1 MPRANLFA
9 KMMLILTLMWIPVAL
24 LYGYSNKTT
33 TDVLRQELGESN
45 RNQLAFFQSQ
55 VNTNIEML
63 ASWPNLLIHDPDI
76 ESFRKLYTN
85 GGYFNLDEI
94 NLVKRI
100 QNKLSIQESSSN
112 WKSRLHL
119 YSPSLRRVVS
129 ENDARAYDPTALQA
143 QIKPG
148 WQVNRA
154 TDGSEDIFRFSWF
167 TVAPYGIDDPAL
179 EAETIVE
186 LEFDS
191 RNIQNMLDK
200 FKTDGRHDPFYY
212 RGDMGTIYNRT
223 SDRDLTGRMMQK
235 LNVSPLP
242 ESDNLTVR
250 IDGEPYMVS
259 IVLSK
264 ETGWYLIDYMPMA
277 DMLEPIR
284 KSNLLFYSSIL
295 MLLVMGSVAAYLL
308 YVQVQIPIRQ
318 LIRGFQSLQQED
330 YSVRIKPKGR
340 NEFSFLSERFNQM
353 VDQIQNLF
361 EHVYLEQLH
370 VKEARLKQLQ
380 SQINPHFFYNC
391 LSFVTSMAKLGR
403 MDAVVAMSHSLS
415 RYYRYT
421 TRQERELVPL
431 REEAEFVRHYLEIQ
445 KMRMNRLDYVID
457 LPETLLDLYVP
468 PLMLQP
474 LVENAVI
481 HGIEPHAEAGLI
493 RITGELNDDG
503 DVILRV
509 EDNGGGLEA
518 GEREQLERRL
528 IEPMGE
534 ETGCGLWN
542 VNQRLQLRGGREA
555 GVRTE
560 RSPIGGL
567 SVSLVWNEN
576 TLGKTDEADT
586 LRRRSG

>member
-1 MPRANLFA
+1 MPRTNLFT
-9 KMMLILTLMWIPVAL
+9 KTILILTLMWIPVAL

-33 TDVLRQELGESN
+33 TDVLKQELGESN
-45 RNQLAFFQSQ
+45 RNQLGFFQNQ
-55 VNTNIEML
+55 VNTDIELL

-76 ESFRKLYTN
+76 ESFRKMYVN

-112 WKSRLHL
+112 WKSRLSL
-119 YSPSLRRVVS
+119 YSPSLGRVIT
-129 ENDARAYDPTALQA
+129 ENDARSYDPDALQ
-143 QIKPG
+143 QEIKPG
-148 WQVNRA
+148 WQVRRDR
-154 TDGSEDIFRFSWF
+154 DGEEEIFRFSWF
-167 TVAPYGIDDPAL
+167 TVAPYGISDPAQN
-179 EAETIVE
+179 AETIVE

-212 RGDMGTIYNRT
+212 KPDTGVIHNRT
-223 SDRDLTGRMMQK
+223 SDRVLTGRLLEK
-235 LNVSPLP
+235 LKASPLP
-242 ESDNLTVR
+242 DSDNLTVHL
-250 IDGEPYMVS
+250 DGEPYMVS
-259 IVLSK
+259 IALSK
-264 ETGWYLIDYMPMA
+264 ETDWYLIDYMPMA
-277 DMLEPIR
+277 DMLAPIR

-295 MLLVMGSVAAYLL
+295 TLLVMGSVAAYLL

-318 LIRGFQSLQQED
+318 LIRGFQRLERED
-330 YSVRIKPKGR
+330 YAVRIKPRGR

-353 VDQIQNLF
+353 VGQIQNLF

-431 REEAEFVRHYLEIQ
+431 REETEFVQHYLEIQ
-445 KMRMNRLDYVID
+445 KMRMSRLDYVVE
-457 LPETLLDLYVP
+457 LPEEMLDLYVP
-468 PLMLQP
+468 PLILQP

-481 HGIEPHAEAGLI
+481 HGIEPQAEAGMI
-493 RITGELNDDG
+493 RISGSYENGRAVLK
-503 DVILRV
+503 V
-509 EDNGGGLEA
+509 EDNGLGLDAA
-518 GEREQLERRL
+518 GRERLERRL
-528 IEPMGE
+528 AEPMSE

-542 VNQRLQLRGGREA
+542 VNQRLHLRCGRGA
-555 GVRTE
+555 GVHTAE
-560 RSPIGGL
+560 STLGGL
-567 SVSLVWNEN
+567 AVTLDWSEESEAPEDGETAARKRLV
-576 TLGKTDEADT
+576 
-586 LRRRSG
+586 

>member
-1 MPRANLFA
+1 MPRANLFT
-9 KMMLILTLMWIPVAL
+9 KMILILILMWIPAAL

-33 TDVLRQELGESN
+33 TDVLRAELGESN

-76 ESFRKLYTN
+76 ESFRKVYTN

-129 ENDARAYDPTALQA
+129 ENDARAYDPVELQA
-143 QIKPG
+143 EIKPG
-148 WQVNRA
+148 WQVSRA
-154 TDGSEDIFRFSWF
+154 KDGNEDIFLFSWF
-167 TVAPYGIDDPAL
+167 TVAPYGTSDPAL
-179 EAETIVE
+179 KAETIVE

-212 RGDMGTIYNRT
+212 REDMGVIYNRT
-223 SDRDLTGRMMQK
+223 SDRDLTGKMMEK

-242 ESDNLTVR
+242 ESDNLTVS

-277 DMLEPIR
+277 DMLAPIQ

-318 LIRGFQSLQQED
+318 LIRGFQRLQQED

-340 NEFSFLSERFNQM
+340 NEFSFLSERFNRM

-431 REEAEFVRHYLEIQ
+431 KEEVEFVRHYLEIQ
-445 KMRMNRLDYVID
+445 KMRMNRLDYVIE
-457 LPETLLDLYVP
+457 LPDNLLDLYVS

-481 HGIEPHAEAGLI
+481 HGIEPHAESGVI
-493 RITGELNDDG
+493 RITGELGEDG
-503 DVILRV
+503 AVMLRV
-509 EDNGGGLEA
+509 EDNGGGLDDA
-518 GEREQLERRL
+518 GREKLERRL
-528 IEPMGE
+528 AEPMSE

-542 VNQRLQLRGGREA
+542 VNQRLQLRNGREA

-560 RSPIGGL
+560 DSPLGGL
-567 SVSLVWNEN
+567 TVMLIWNEHPN
-576 TLGKTDEADT
+576 DDKGEKA
-586 LRRRSG
+586 LRRSI

>member
-33 TDVLRQELGESN
+33 TDVLRAELGESN

-129 ENDARAYDPTALQA
+129 ENDARAYDPALLQA
-143 QIKPG
+143 TIKPG
-148 WQVNRA
+148 WQVTRA
-154 TDGSEDIFRFSWF
+154 KEGNEEIFLFSWF
-167 TVAPYGIDDPAL
+167 TVAPYGIADPAL
-179 EAETIVE
+179 KAETIVE

-200 FKTDGRHDPFYY
+200 FKDDGRHDPFYY
-212 RGDMGTIYNRT
+212 REDMGVIYNRT
-223 SDRDLTGRMMQK
+223 SDHDLTGKMMQK

-242 ESDNLTVR
+242 ESDNLTVN

-277 DMLEPIR
+277 DMLAPIR
-284 KSNLLFYSSIL
+284 KSNLLFYFSIL
-295 MLLVMGSVAAYLL
+295 TLLVMGSVAAYLL

-318 LIRGFQSLQQED
+318 LIRGFQRLQQED

-353 VDQIQNLF
+353 VDKIQNLF

-431 REEAEFVRHYLEIQ
+431 KEEVEFVRHYLEIQ
-445 KMRMNRLDYVID
+445 KMRMSRLDYLIE
-457 LPETLLDLYVP
+457 LPEDLMDLYVS
-468 PLMLQP
+468 PLILQP

-481 HGIEPHAEAGLI
+481 HGIEPHAESGLI
-493 RITGELNDDG
+493 RISGELGEDG
-503 DVILRV
+503 TVIVRV
-509 EDNGGGLEA
+509 EDNGGGLDEV
-518 GEREQLERRL
+518 GREKLKRRL
-528 IEPMGE
+528 DEPMSE

-542 VNQRLQLRGGREA
+542 VNQRLQLRSAREA

-560 RSPIGGL
+560 DSPLGGL
-567 SVSLVWNEN
+567 TVMLVWNEHP
-576 TLGKTDEADT
+576 KDDRDEET
-586 LRRRSG
+586 LRHSI